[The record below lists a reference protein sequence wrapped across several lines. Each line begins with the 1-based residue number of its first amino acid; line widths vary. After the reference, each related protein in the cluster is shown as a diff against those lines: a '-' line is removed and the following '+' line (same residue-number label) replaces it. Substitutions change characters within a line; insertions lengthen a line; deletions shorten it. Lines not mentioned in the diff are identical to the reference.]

1 MFSELSGCP
10 WTNSVQLVEGEG
22 GRGGLVIDFTELN
35 VVQPQ

>member
-1 MFSELSGCP
+1 MFLELSGCP

-22 GRGGLVIDFTELN
+22 GRGLVIDFTELN